1 MPEQALP
8 QLPERLERLRSR
20 PSAKAGDWYRIEA
33 KAGDRRAEV
42 SIYDEIGM
50 WGTTAKDFAG
60 EIRAL
65 EVDAITL
72 RINSPGGDAW
82 DGVAIYNAVKDHPAQ
97 VTVVVD
103 GIAASAASVIAQA
116 GDRIVMNRGSQMMI
130 HDASGLVMGNAE
142 DMREFA
148 EVLDK
153 MSDSLAGIYAA
164 RAGGTVEEWRA
175 TMRKDTW
182 YMAAEAVEA
191 GLADEV
197 AADDDKPAAT
207 NSARPRVTAAEA
219 ARRIHAAAVRQTPD
233 ATPAA
238 GPSETR
244 KGAAEMQF
252 TDEERAELRARFGLA
267 ADAGDDAIKAAL
279 LARPSA
285 TPPEDNSSESVPSAS
300 KPKVTAGGQMVIDQ
314 AAWDAQ
320 QETIRRL
327 EAAEARRRREERD
340 SVIAQAVADG
350 KFPPARKQHYE
361 RIWDADPEGARELI
375 AGLAKNVVPVAA
387 LGYAGDA
394 TDADFEIEFAGLF
407 PPSRKG

>member
-20 PSAKAGDWYRIEA
+20 PTAKAGDWYRIEA
-33 KAGDRRAEV
+33 KADARTAEV

-50 WGTTAKDFAG
+50 WGTAAKDFAA
-60 EIRAL
+60 EVRAL
-65 EVDAITL
+65 DVDAITL

-82 DGVAIYNAVKDHPAQ
+82 DGVAIYNVVKDHPAQ

-130 HDASGLVMGNAE
+130 HDASGLVMGNAD

-148 EVLDK
+148 DVLDK

-164 RAGGTVEEWRA
+164 RAGGTVEQWRA
-175 TMRKDTW
+175 TMRTDTW

-191 GLADEV
+191 GLAD
-197 AADDDKPAAT
+197 ALADDDKPAPT

-219 ARRIHAAAVRQTPD
+219 ARRIHAAAVKQTPD
-233 ATPAA
+233 ADPAT

-252 TDEERAELRARFGLA
+252 TDEERAELRARFALA

-285 TPPEDNSSESVPSAS
+285 TPPEDTSEPEKPAS
-300 KPKVTAGGQMVIDQ
+300 KPKATTGQMVIDQ

-350 KFPPARKQHYE
+350 KFPPARKPHYE
-361 RIWDADPEGARELI
+361 RAWDADPEGARELI

-387 LGYAGDA
+387 LGYAVDA
-394 TDADFEIEFAGLF
+394 TDADFELEFAGLF
-407 PPSRKG
+407 PPSRKGA